1 MTKHLFLFQKNI
13 VGIAILLLYCNF
25 VVAQSSGIPD
35 YQPKYKQSKN
45 PNSYRTKISVL
56 FGVGIMST
64 GNHSGKLNI
73 SVPYKTVDINNFTTT
88 QVFYGVNNHLFS
100 NQSLEIQV
108 GLDFARPLY
117 AFNVSMGL
125 NVFYKGDFYS
135 VGSGI
140 NLYLGQKGNTLLD
153 KTKNCNWIIRPS
165 LNINFFSFSTT
176 SLGSIDN
183 SNRTIYILDTKAK
196 PTFTYTTSS
205 NHTSHSYTAHAD
217 NLFITYKQKQLGLE
231 PKIAFS
237 SNPYKKA
244 YTIQIFAS
252 YFIPIFESSGLI
264 ITQKDNNL
272 NRTNQLSGSSK
283 NSLEHHNE
291 ISASYNNHKFNSVA
305 FHANHIYIGV
315 TFGITLS
322 N

>member
-1 MTKHLFLFQKNI
+1 
-13 VGIAILLLYCNF
+13 
-25 VVAQSSGIPD
+25 
-35 YQPKYKQSKN
+35 
-45 PNSYRTKISVL
+45 
-56 FGVGIMST
+56 MST

-73 SVPYKTVDINNFTTT
+73 SVPYKTVDVNNFTTT
-88 QVFYGVNNHLFS
+88 QVFYGTNNHLFS
-100 NQSLEIQV
+100 KQSPEIQL

-125 NVFYKGDFYS
+125 NVYYKGDFYS

-140 NLYLGQKGNTLLD
+140 NLYLGQNGNTLLD

-176 SLGSIDN
+176 SLG
-183 SNRTIYILDTKAK
+183 
-196 PTFTYTTSS
+196 
-205 NHTSHSYTAHAD
+205 
-217 NLFITYKQKQLGLE
+217 
-231 PKIAFS
+231 

-272 NRTNQLSGSSK
+272 NRTNLLSGSSK